1 MKKGKQGMGELIER
15 DMAVSAFY
23 GGTVVKSSERERCPR
38 PCFNAN
44 DDCIMLIRK
53 RP

>member
-23 GGTVVKSSERERCPR
+23 RGNCGEKLRAQTLPE
-38 PCFNAN
+38 A
-44 DDCIMLIRK
+44 LL
-53 RP
+53 